1 MVISAKGC
9 GVHLDV
15 LAPPGDH
22 QVGHDAIEVVEQ
34 AVVELIPLWV
44 GIALEHVVA
53 HHGIILADAVQIVIA
68 HQRRMAVVDG
78 PQQVDGLF
86 EATVVEDLCGLLDGF
101 FKFHRHCFSSI
112 YIMYVRDLI
121 LYIIITISYVQV
133 VGLRYLRSLP

>member
-1 MVISAKGC
+1 MVARIALLRGLIRFAARRLHHRPVREEALQGCLDKVVASVQMVISAKGC

-34 AVVELIPLWV
+34 AVAELIPLWV

-53 HHGIILADAVQIVIA
+53 HHGIVLADAVQIVIA

-78 PQQVDGLF
+78 PQ
-86 EATVVEDLCGLLDGF
+86 
-101 FKFHRHCFSSI
+101 
-112 YIMYVRDLI
+112 
-121 LYIIITISYVQV
+121 
-133 VGLRYLRSLP
+133 